1 MTSSCVALT
10 PFVPM
15 KCPIKFDAVKPGWSI
30 MYIEGSQVI
39 IFLFL
44 KIEFVLENRTV
55 SNEMPPFAKV
65 TI

>member
-1 MTSSCVALT
+1 
-10 PFVPM
+10 
-15 KCPIKFDAVKPGWSI
+15 

-44 KIEFVLENRTV
+44 KIDFVLENRTV